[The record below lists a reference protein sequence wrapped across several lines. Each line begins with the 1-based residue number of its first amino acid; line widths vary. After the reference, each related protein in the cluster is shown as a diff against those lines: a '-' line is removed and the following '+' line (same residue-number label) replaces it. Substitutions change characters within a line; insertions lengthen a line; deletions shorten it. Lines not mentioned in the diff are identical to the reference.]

1 MKNAVETDLTT
12 RQLLSFAKLLK
23 DVEENGPSMQMVEG
37 APAYLGDVSYWIP
50 DIMETRKNFFAG
62 VGKTMTAR
70 MEEDAVHDATVYRAQ
85 MPERLRVMTETE
97 ERELLPSAEELLA
110 EGETAIEAQRS
121 ARGEKKSAD
130 KASEKKEKGTEKE
143 EHAQKPVQESAEDR
157 AEDISVMIINASG
170 IDGAG
175 AEIADTL
182 RAKGFRI
189 SSVETGSVSD
199 RPKTAVM
206 TTDAHVNMFYGMPF
220 PCVIMP
226 VDGAGEKQAIVII
239 GRDYQPDA
247 ADKDGEE

>member
-1 MKNAVETDLTT
+1 M
-12 RQLLSFAKLLK
+12 
-23 DVEENGPSMQMVEG
+23 
-37 APAYLGDVSYWIP
+37 
-50 DIMETRKNFFAG
+50 
-62 VGKTMTAR
+62 
-70 MEEDAVHDATVYRAQ
+70 HDATVYRAQ

-226 VDGAGEKQAIVII
+226 VDGAGDKQAIVIV
-239 GRDYQPDA
+239 GRDYRPDA
-247 ADKDGEE
+247 VHGDGEE